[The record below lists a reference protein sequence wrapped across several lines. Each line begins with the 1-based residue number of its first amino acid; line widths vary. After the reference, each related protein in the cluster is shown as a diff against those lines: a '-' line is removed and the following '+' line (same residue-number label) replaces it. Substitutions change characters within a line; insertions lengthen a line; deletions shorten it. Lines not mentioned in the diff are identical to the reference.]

1 MREQKKKE
9 VTFYSAF
16 FPFYGFILADYSLVP
31 LFTLLN
37 LIVLTT
43 VLFLVLKLS
52 KVPETGKVV
61 KKSILPAFLASI
73 GADVMALIFRFLPLL
88 AEMVLRLFG
97 AWGAANH
104 LAKYWSDFAWYE
116 IWRPDNGRGMLWTI
130 LSILVA
136 GIFAFIFNYF
146 FALKK
151 AIPDKKLRRR
161 TAIFLAVFSAPYT
174 WTNPAW

>member
-1 MREQKKKE
+1 MKKE
-9 VTFYSAF
+9 VTLYSAF

-37 LIVLTT
+37 LIVLMA

-52 KVPETGKVV
+52 KAPEVGKTV
-61 KKSILPAFLASI
+61 KKSIFPAFLAAI
-73 GADVMALIFRFLPLL
+73 GADIAALVFRFLPLL

-97 AWGAANH
+97 AKGAANH

-116 IWRPDNGRGMLWTI
+116 IWRPDNGRGMVWTI
-130 LSILVA
+130 LSILVG
-136 GIFAFIFNYF
+136 GIAAFVFNYF
-146 FALKK
+146 WTLKK

-161 TAIFLAVFSAPYT
+161 TAIFLAIFSAPYT